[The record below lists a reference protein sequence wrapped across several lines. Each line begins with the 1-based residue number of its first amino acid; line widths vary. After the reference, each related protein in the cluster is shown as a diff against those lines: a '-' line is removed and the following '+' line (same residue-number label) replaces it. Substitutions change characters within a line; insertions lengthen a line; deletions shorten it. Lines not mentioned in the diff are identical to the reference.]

1 MVCINYIKDRQISL
15 FLCINVCGC
24 FIYFFVWKFLNVCYF
39 NYVECK
45 FDNALHLFLY
55 FLNLLLLQ
63 NYEQPVWFAVPLHYF
78 GYVHIV
84 CLSLQTFQ
92 GLLKRKKKYLQNQL
106 VLKVCTPLLLW
117 KRKTNKQTTFFWV
130 SVMPACSY
138 MNSPD
143 MLSSSFR
150 VYYVESHD
158 MNVHLV
164 KVRYE

>member
-1 MVCINYIKDRQISL
+1 MICGTIALFWLCTNSVSEFTDISG
-15 FLCINVCGC
+15 I
-24 FIYFFVWKFLNVCYF
+24 
-39 NYVECK
+39 
-45 FDNALHLFLY
+45 A
-55 FLNLLLLQ
+55 
-63 NYEQPVWFAVPLHYF
+63 
-78 GYVHIV
+78 
-84 CLSLQTFQ
+84 
-92 GLLKRKKKYLQNQL
+92 KKKKKNLQNQL

-117 KRKTNKQTTFFWV
+117 KRKTNKQTTFFLV